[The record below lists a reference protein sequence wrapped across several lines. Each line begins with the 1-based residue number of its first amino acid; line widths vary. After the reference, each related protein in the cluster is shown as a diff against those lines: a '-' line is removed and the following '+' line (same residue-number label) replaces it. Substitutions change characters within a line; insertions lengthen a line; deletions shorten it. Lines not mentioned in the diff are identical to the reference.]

1 MRIGW
6 RWFKFS
12 NINLII
18 LFSMKNN
25 KNGLNDMEIAFS
37 KIDNVKVIDSVN
49 VIESSLDNNEVQSL
63 ESTNCLA
70 TPLSNEVEENNKIDI
85 IEAEKAERKLQIEK
99 YGARISSID
108 TILNSEE
115 CNISYVIDKL
125 KPRGELSM
133 IYGGSGEGKSM
144 LERCYLL
151 AIAYGLTEYLGFK
164 IDLPPEDRK
173 VCLIITEDSEK
184 SIRTLL
190 KKQASYFEQFRT
202 IENPVFDIIS
212 SVEDNISNVLKKRL
226 EEVNYSVV
234 VIDTPQDDIEGSMN
248 DNNVIRQYLKSICN
262 LAEEY
267 DFALTI
273 IHHKRKYTGDK
284 EPSKEDLSGSQALN
298 AKPRC
303 IYELRENVN
312 NPNYRNLTPVKANYE
327 SNEFLKTS
335 IVIEMNPETLTFSD
349 TGIRMASDQV
359 HVSLQKSE
367 LNEKIIQK
375 IQEYRNVNL
384 NIKQSQIVEL
394 LRDEFPGLKINQ
406 SRVCRLMKKM

>member
-1 MRIGW
+1 
-6 RWFKFS
+6 
-12 NINLII
+12 
-18 LFSMKNN
+18 MKNN
-25 KNGLNDMEIAFS
+25 SNGLNDMEIAFS

-70 TPLSNEVEENNKIDI
+70 TPLSNEVEETNKIDN

-144 LERCYLL
+144 LERCFLL

-164 IDLPPEDRK
+164 INLPKEDRK

-190 KKQASYFEQFRT
+190 KKQASYFEQFRI

-212 SVEDNISNVLKKRL
+212 SVEANISDVLKKRL
-226 EEVNYSVV
+226 EEVSYSFV

-248 DNNVIRQYLKSICN
+248 DNNVIRQYLKNICN

-327 SNEFLKTS
+327 SYEFLKTS

-375 IQEYRNVNL
+375 IQEYKNVNL

>member
-70 TPLSNEVEENNKIDI
+70 TPLSNEVEETNKIDN

-144 LERCYLL
+144 LERCNLL

-335 IVIEMNPETLTFSD
+335 IVIEMNPDTLTFTD

>member
-1 MRIGW
+1 
-6 RWFKFS
+6 
-12 NINLII
+12 
-18 LFSMKNN
+18 MKNN
-25 KNGLNDMEIAFS
+25 SNGLNDMEIAFS

-70 TPLSNEVEENNKIDI
+70 TPLSNEVEETNKIDN
-85 IEAEKAERKLQIEK
+85 IEVEKAERKLQIEK

-144 LERCYLL
+144 LERCFLL

-164 IDLPPEDRK
+164 INLPKEDRK

-190 KKQASYFEQFRT
+190 KKQASYFEQFRI

-212 SVEDNISNVLKKRL
+212 SVEANISDVLKKRL
-226 EEVNYSVV
+226 EEVSYSFV

-248 DNNVIRQYLKSICN
+248 DNNVIRQYLKNICN

-327 SNEFLKTS
+327 SYEFLKTS

-375 IQEYRNVNL
+375 IQEYKNVNL

>member
-25 KNGLNDMEIAFS
+25 KNGLNDIEIAFS

-49 VIESSLDNNEVQSL
+49 VIESSLDNNDVQSL

-70 TPLSNEVEENNKIDI
+70 TPLSNEVEENNKIDN
-85 IEAEKAERKLQIEK
+85 IEDEKAERKLQIEK

-327 SNEFLKTS
+327 SYEFLKTS

-394 LRDEFPGLKINQ
+394 LRDEFPGLNINQ

>member
-49 VIESSLDNNEVQSL
+49 VIESSIDNNEVQSL

-70 TPLSNEVEENNKIDI
+70 TPLSNEVEENNKIDN
-85 IEAEKAERKLQIEK
+85 IEDEKAERKLQIEK

-115 CNISYVIDKL
+115 CKISYVIDKL

-327 SNEFLKTS
+327 SYEFLKTS

>member
-1 MRIGW
+1 
-6 RWFKFS
+6 
-12 NINLII
+12 
-18 LFSMKNN
+18 MKNN

-70 TPLSNEVEENNKIDI
+70 TPLSNEVEETNKIDN

-144 LERCYLL
+144 LERCNLL

-327 SNEFLKTS
+327 SYEFLKTS

>member
-70 TPLSNEVEENNKIDI
+70 TPLSNEVEETNKIDN
-85 IEAEKAERKLQIEK
+85 IEDEKAERKLQIEK

-327 SNEFLKTS
+327 SYEFLKTS

>member
-1 MRIGW
+1 
-6 RWFKFS
+6 
-12 NINLII
+12 
-18 LFSMKNN
+18 MKNN
-25 KNGLNDMEIAFS
+25 SNGLNDMEIAFS

-70 TPLSNEVEENNKIDI
+70 TPLSNEVEENNKIDN

-349 TGIRMASDQV
+349 TGLRVPSDQV
-359 HVSLQKSE
+359 GMDTHKLDINAKIVEKIKGYKLSNPKIKQKE
-367 LNEKIIQK
+367 IIELLNE
-375 IQEYRNVNL
+375 
-384 NIKQSQIVEL
+384 
-394 LRDEFPGLKINQ
+394 EFPKEKIDQ
-406 SRVCRLMKKM
+406 PRVSRIMKKYVSE

>member
-1 MRIGW
+1 
-6 RWFKFS
+6 
-12 NINLII
+12 
-18 LFSMKNN
+18 MKNN

>member
-6 RWFKFS
+6 RWFRFS

>member
-70 TPLSNEVEENNKIDI
+70 TPLSNEVEENNKIDN
-85 IEAEKAERKLQIEK
+85 IEDEKAERKLQIEK